1 MARPSIEA
9 VLTTIVRVSCD
20 SMTDVSPRKLSA
32 LYYPYSRCVDSNT
45 LKLLAILYDEI
56 VFADPLD
63 DIFREFLLSS
73 DKGCQFVPSLPLS
86 RGC

>member
-1 MARPSIEA
+1 MVA
-9 VLTTIVRVSCD
+9 VSA
-20 SMTDVSPRKLSA
+20 RKLSA

-56 VFADPLD
+56 VFVDPLD

-73 DKGCQFVPSLPLS
+73 DKGCQFVPDNVRRQWNENQESWRS
-86 RGC
+86 SGITGYSV